1 MLLLSAQ
8 HAHVSRFQ
16 KSRRV
21 ERQQTENAL
30 ARQERQIGLAFRDFV
45 ADARSHT
52 TLKEVAN
59 HLSRTDISAAMAVL
73 EDKIRAFGQ
82 IVPKAFTEAALI
94 TFTGLARRLE
104 VVKVEKARG
113 KVNLN
118 FDPSEPRAATL
129 MQNAR
134 LNFVQ
139 GFTSAQREA
148 TRDALANAFRLG
160 ASTRDAVKAFRDS
173 IGLTKTQQDAV
184 NSYEDLL
191 RAGSKAALDRE
202 LRDRRFDPSV
212 ERAATEGDLLD
223 EDQIDRMVDRYR
235 DNMINYRA
243 ENIARTESL
252 AVVSQARLEAT
263 QQIVDQADIDPDTVR
278 RTWRA
283 TKDKRTRDSHWEMD
297 GQTVGLDE
305 PYVAPSGEE
314 IMYPGD
320 PNASAEER
328 INCRCTETIGIG

>member
-8 HAHVSRFQ
+8 HSLTVRFN

-30 ARQERQIGLAFRDFV
+30 ARQERQIGLAFRAYV
-45 ADARSHT
+45 ADARSAA
-52 TLKEVAN
+52 TLREVTA
-59 HLSRTDISAAMAVL
+59 LLAKTDISGAMALL
-73 EDKIRAFGQ
+73 EDKIRAFSQ
-82 IVPKAFTEAALI
+82 IIPKAFTEAALT

-104 VVKVEKARG
+104 VLKVEKARG

-118 FDPSEPRAATL
+118 FDPSDQRAAAL
-129 MQNAR
+129 MQTSR

-148 TRDALANAFRLG
+148 TRDALANAFRTG
-160 ASTRDAVKAFRDS
+160 ASTSDAVKAFRDS

-191 RAGSKAALDRE
+191 RSGSKAALDRE

-212 ERAATEGDLLD
+212 ERVARDGDILD
-223 EDQIDRMVDRYR
+223 GNQIDRMVDRYR

-252 AVVSQARLEAT
+252 AVVNQARLEAT
-263 QQIVDQADIDPDTVR
+263 QQIIDQADIDPDTVT

-283 TKDKRTRDSHWEMD
+283 TKDKRTRDSHAEMD

-305 PYVAPSGEE
+305 PFTAPSGEE
-314 IMYPGD
+314 IMFPGD
-320 PNASAEER
+320 PAASPEER
-328 INCRCTETIGIG
+328 INCRCTVTIGIG